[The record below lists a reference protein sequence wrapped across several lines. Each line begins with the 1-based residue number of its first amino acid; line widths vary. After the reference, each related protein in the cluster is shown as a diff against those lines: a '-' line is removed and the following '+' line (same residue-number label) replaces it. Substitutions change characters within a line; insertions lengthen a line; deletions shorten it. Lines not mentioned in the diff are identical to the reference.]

1 MSYKIR
7 MGIPEMDDLWNKL
20 QSDYRNGTINKK
32 DAELYKKW
40 GSA

>member
-20 QSDYRNGTINKK
+20 QSDYRNGTISKK
-32 DAELYKKW
+32 DAENVLTI
-40 GSA
+40 